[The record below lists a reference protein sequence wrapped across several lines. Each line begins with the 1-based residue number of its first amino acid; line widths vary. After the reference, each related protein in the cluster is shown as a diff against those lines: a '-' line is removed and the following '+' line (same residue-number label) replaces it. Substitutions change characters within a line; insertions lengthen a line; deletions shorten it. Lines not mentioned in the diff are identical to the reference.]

1 MSVTSTPKTH
11 TAGSQ
16 TLGSDSAR
24 GGRRRRTKLTSEKKI
39 ADDEFMA
46 AAIGDVEW
54 LKQSLRDA
62 GPDVNF
68 DKNGL
73 TAIHLAAIHGRLE
86 CLKVC
91 IEKFKIDINLPSSTG
106 WRPVHLCISN
116 QTGNRSLQCLAYLLE
131 KGADGSIS
139 NDDGITPVH
148 QAASEGHVQCLKLLL
163 EIGAKIDG
171 KDCRDNTPL
180 DLAKLWGHRKCAR
193 ILAAEMWH
201 QDKDSVA
208 KEMQQLKKIK
218 MQQVLRELEEDEE
231 MKAAQQ
237 FYGDEAFKQWM
248 ASKNLKSKS
257 AGAEGSDKAGS
268 LGGYKPNS
276 VARNA
281 RQDASKKTTV
291 KVSLDARKMTD
302 RTSKQGKVDDEPLG
316 LTDEELLKGLD
327 GGIENDEDRDKNKEK
342 RKKVPTFYNDT
353 EWNKSTKAPK
363 KGYVPNL
370 MDDFPRDEY
379 TMMARVKGAPK
390 FYEGKFHRPITPNNV
405 DEDIRMKGPNAK
417 LRQPKLPREV
427 IEHELSI
434 NQGLIDRGMLFKC
447 KHIGDVH
454 TKKKYDIDTKGRS
467 EAPLHLLNDVRSF
480 MMKNS
485 VRLLDVPPKSTGSSK
500 TGSDSSKSRFARSEL
515 TDDHFPL
522 PMVMQTLKNMS
533 RPTHFP
539 NIYGREYEI
548 NLGDIK

>member
-1 MSVTSTPKTH
+1 MSVVSTPKTH

-16 TLGSDSAR
+16 TWGSGMSDSAH
-24 GGRRRRTKLTSEKKI
+24 GARRRRTKLATEKKI

-91 IEKFKIDINLPSSTG
+91 IEKFKININLPSSTG

-116 QTGNRSLQCLAYLLE
+116 QTGNRSIQCLAYLLE
-131 KGADGSIS
+131 KGADGSIA

-171 KDCRDNTPL
+171 KDCRGNTPL

-208 KEMQQLKKIK
+208 KEMLQLKKVK
-218 MQQVLRELEEDEE
+218 MQQVLREMEEDED
-231 MKAAQQ
+231 MKAAQES
-237 FYGDEAFKQWM
+237 YGDEAFKQWM
-248 ASKNLKSKS
+248 ASKNLTVQPANMQSSNKIKSS
-257 AGAEGSDKAGS
+257 NNTGS
-268 LGGYKPNS
+268 LSGYKPNS
-276 VARNA
+276 VA
-281 RQDASKKTTV
+281 KKTTLQ
-291 KVSLDARKMTD
+291 VSLDARRMLEKPG
-302 RTSKQGKVDDEPLG
+302 KQEQEEEEPAG
-316 LTDEELLKGLD
+316 MTDEELLRGLA
-327 GGIENDEDRDKNKEK
+327 GGSEENLNKDKDK
-342 RKKVPTFYNDT
+342 RKTMKVPRFYNTT
-353 EWNKSTKAPK
+353 EWNKSTKTPGK
-363 KGYVPNL
+363 EYVSNL
-370 MDDFPRDEY
+370 TDDFPRDEY

-390 FYEGKFHRPITPNNV
+390 FYEGKFHRPITPNNI
-405 DEDIRMKGPNAK
+405 DDDIRKKGSRAK
-417 LRQPKLPREV
+417 LRQPRLPAEIIR
-427 IEHELSI
+427 HELSDYPAGT
-434 NQGLIDRGMLFKC
+434 NRGMLFKC

-454 TKKKYDIDTKGRS
+454 TKKKYDIDTRGRS
-467 EAPLHLLNDVRSF
+467 EAPLHLINDVRSY
-480 MMKNS
+480 MIKNS
-485 VRLLDVPPKSTGSSK
+485 VRLLGLGSNSS
-500 TGSDSSKSRFARSEL
+500 GRSQSSKSHLSKSEL

-522 PMVMQTLKNMS
+522 PMIMQTLKNMS

-539 NIYGREYEI
+539 NIRGPEYEI
-548 NLGDIK
+548 NLGDIQ

>member
-1 MSVTSTPKTH
+1 MSMASTPKTH

-16 TLGSDSAR
+16 TWGSGMSDSAR
-24 GGRRRRTKLTSEKKI
+24 GARRRRTKLATEKKI

-116 QTGNRSLQCLAYLLE
+116 QTGNRSMQCLAYLLG
-131 KGADGSIS
+131 KGADGSIA

-171 KDCRDNTPL
+171 QDCRGNTPL

-218 MQQVLRELEEDEE
+218 MQQVLKELEEDEE

-237 FYGDEAFKQWM
+237 SYGDEAFKQWM
-248 ASKNLKSKS
+248 ASKNLTTQSADVQGSNKVKSS
-257 AGAEGSDKAGS
+257 SKAGS
-268 LGGYKPNS
+268 FSGYKPNS
-276 VARNA
+276 VA
-281 RQDASKKTTV
+281 KKTTV
-291 KVSLDARKMTD
+291 KVSLDARRMSEKAGQEG
-302 RTSKQGKVDDEPLG
+302 REEEEPAG
-316 LTDEELLKGLD
+316 MTDEELLRGLAGGNDDDADKDKG
-327 GGIENDEDRDKNKEK
+327 K
-342 RKKVPTFYNDT
+342 RRRSKVPMFYNAA
-353 EWNKSTKAPK
+353 EWNKSTKAPGK
-363 KGYVPNL
+363 EYVTNL
-370 MDDFPRDEY
+370 PDDFPRDEY
-379 TMMARVKGAPK
+379 TMMPRVKGAPK
-390 FYEGKFHRPITPNNV
+390 FYEGKFHRPITPNNI
-405 DEDIRMKGPNAK
+405 DEDVKKKGSGAK
-417 LRQPKLPREV
+417 LRKPRLPAEIIRQ
-427 IEHELSI
+427 ELSG
-434 NQGLIDRGMLFKC
+434 NPGGVNRGMLFKC

-467 EAPLHLLNDVRSF
+467 EAPLHLINDVRSY
-480 MMKNS
+480 MIKNS
-485 VRLLDVPPKSTGSSK
+485 VRLLSLGPDSSVR
-500 TGSDSSKSRFARSEL
+500 SQSSKSHLTKSEL

-539 NIYGREYEI
+539 NIRGPEYEI